1 MATSPLPRLA
11 PSNIPEQSAQL
22 GQFNTLPAS
31 PPPTA
36 AYQPKFYQHPLV
48 SGNIPAMLPSVT
60 SEDYQKRLLL
70 KKPTASILS
79 NPANP
84 APTNGEAATP
94 TVKSQTAEKN
104 KVKFS
109 DTIQVAVVPVRQLI
123 DKKIFTLL
131 KTYYPLGD
139 STQGEAHAAQ
149 EKWLLQASSTPSDQ
163 SQKGAGRQSTAL
175 SSQR

>member
-1 MATSPLPRLA
+1 
-11 PSNIPEQSAQL
+11 
-22 GQFNTLPAS
+22 
-31 PPPTA
+31 
-36 AYQPKFYQHPLV
+36 
-48 SGNIPAMLPSVT
+48 
-60 SEDYQKRLLL
+60 LLL

-84 APTNGEAATP
+84 TPTNGEAATP

-123 DKKIFTLL
+123 GKKICTLL
-131 KTYYPLGD
+131 KAYYPLGD